1 MARDLELEK
10 AVFALGT
17 GADVMNHLVWRAF
30 CGCIAYPVSRGVY
43 GCFSFAGSKLNV
55 RPILTI

>member
-17 GADVMNHLVWRAF
+17 GADVMNHLVWRGF
-30 CGCIAYPVSRGVY
+30 CRCIA
-43 GCFSFAGSKLNV
+43 
-55 RPILTI
+55 